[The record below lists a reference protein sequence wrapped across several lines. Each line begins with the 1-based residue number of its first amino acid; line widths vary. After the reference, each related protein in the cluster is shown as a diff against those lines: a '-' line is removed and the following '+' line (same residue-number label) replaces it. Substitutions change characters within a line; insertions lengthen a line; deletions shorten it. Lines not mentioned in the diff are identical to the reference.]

1 MNKRK
6 TEHAILD
13 SRIFWAV
20 VSLLASVLL
29 WVYVTTTQG
38 DVSEQ
43 TYEGVSV
50 VFNGEDTL
58 RENEGLVISNV
69 SANTVNVRI
78 RATRRELSKLTS
90 SNIVAYVDVS
100 KFTSAGMYNQSV
112 SIQFPLGSNTSS
124 ISVTA
129 TSPRSISFNLEKTS
143 SKTVEVRGK
152 FTGTV
157 AEGFAEQPMQFSPQT
172 VTLDGPSSE
181 LEKVAYAWV
190 EVSRDNIDKTIQI
203 SSAYKL
209 MDIDGKELSLSNVTS
224 DPSAVSV
231 TIPVTATKAVPL
243 TIDLA
248 EGGGATAQNAKITC
262 EPATITV
269 AGDAETLAGL
279 NKISLGTVD
288 LASFAESYQ
297 DSFKIVLDNGVTNV
311 TGITTAKV
319 TVQIIGL
326 VTRKYSIT
334 NISTINVP
342 SGRTASVITENV
354 EVTLR
359 GTADVLDKVKP
370 NNIRVVA
377 DLSEL
382 GTTSGVFEPAAKVY
396 VDGFTGVGAVGDYR
410 VYVRLK

>member
-6 TEHAILD
+6 TERGILN

-58 RENEGLVISNV
+58 RENEGLVMSNV
-69 SANTVNVRI
+69 SANSVNVRI

-129 TSPRSISFNLEKTS
+129 TSPKSISFDLEKTS
-143 SKTVEVRGK
+143 SKTVEIKGK

-209 MDIDGKELSLSNVTS
+209 MDADGKELSLSNVTS

-231 TIPVTATKAVPL
+231 TVPVTATKEVPL

-262 EPATITV
+262 APATITV

-319 TVQIIGL
+319 TVQIVGL

-342 SGRTASVITENV
+342 PGRTASVITENV

-396 VDGFTGVGAVGDYR
+396 VDGFTGVGAVGDYK
-410 VYVRLK
+410 VYVKLK

>member
-1 MNKRK
+1 MEKRK
-6 TEHAILD
+6 IEHGILD

-38 DVSEQ
+38 DVTEQ

-124 ISVTA
+124 ISGTT
-129 TSPRSISFNLEKTS
+129 TSPKSISFDLEKTS

-157 AEGFAEQPMQFSPQT
+157 AEGFAEQPMQFDPQT
-172 VTLDGPSSE
+172 VTLDGPNNE

-190 EVSRDNIDKTIQI
+190 EVSRDNIDKTVQI

-209 MDIDGKELSLSNVTS
+209 MDADGNELTLANVTS
-224 DPSAVSV
+224 DPAAISV
-231 TIPVTATKAVPL
+231 TVPVTATKEVPL

-248 EGGGATAQNAKITC
+248 EGGGATAQNTKITC

-288 LASFAESYQ
+288 LASFAESYE
-297 DSFKIVLDNGVTNV
+297 DSFKIVLDNGITNV

-319 TVQIIGL
+319 TVQIVGL
-326 VTRKYSIT
+326 ETRKYSIT

-342 SGRTASVITENV
+342 PGRTASVITENV

-359 GTADVLDKVKP
+359 GTQDVLDQVKP

-396 VDGFTGVGAVGDYR
+396 VDGFTGVGSVGDYK
-410 VYVRLK
+410 VYVKLK

>member
-6 TEHAILD
+6 TERGILN

-69 SANTVNVRI
+69 SANSVNVRI

-129 TSPRSISFNLEKTS
+129 TSPKSISFDLEKTS
-143 SKTVEVRGK
+143 SKTVEIKGK

-209 MDIDGKELSLSNVTS
+209 MDADGKELSLSNVTS

-231 TIPVTATKAVPL
+231 TVPVTATKEVPL

-319 TVQIIGL
+319 TVQIVGL

-342 SGRTASVITENV
+342 PGRTASVITENV

-396 VDGFTGVGAVGDYR
+396 VDGFTGVGAVGDYK
-410 VYVRLK
+410 VYVKLK